1 MELQLPGSFAASSS
15 QVLAFTEVSP
25 VQNAIPAR
33 LQPFLDSQP
42 SGWGNKYT
50 AVAKAV
56 SVCRELQVE
65 NTEAQEGL
73 QAEPALTDTM
83 VYPGLHCRL
92 PRPAVVPC

>member
-1 MELQLPGSFAASSS
+1 MLFLQGYSHSW
-15 QVLAFTEVSP
+15 TVSP
-25 VQNAIPAR
+25 A
-33 LQPFLDSQP
+33 
-42 SGWGNKYT
+42 GWGNKYT

-92 PRPAVVPC
+92 P